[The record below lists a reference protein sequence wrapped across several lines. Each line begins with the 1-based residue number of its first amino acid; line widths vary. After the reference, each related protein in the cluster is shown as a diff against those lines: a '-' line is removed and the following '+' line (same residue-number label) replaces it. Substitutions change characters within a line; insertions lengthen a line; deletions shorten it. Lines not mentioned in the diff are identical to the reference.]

1 MIVGLAFCLPTA
13 LQAFP
18 AALFGYREVPQ
29 ARLDDFPQWLDALE
43 RHLNDNLKEGDCGS
57 RAMNRCHLR
66 EWHAFLEGI
75 RGLPVREQL
84 EAVNRYANTREYV
97 LDLDNYGL
105 EDYWAVP
112 REFLA
117 SGGDCE
123 DYAITKLF
131 SLRWL
136 GYDPADLRLVIVQ
149 DLNLRVPHAVLAVA
163 SGGEVY
169 ILDNQVQPVLR
180 QQDVVHYAP
189 VFSINEQH
197 WWLHLPPARS

>member
-1 MIVGLAFCLPTA
+1 MVGLALCLPLA
-13 LQAFP
+13 GQCFP
-18 AALFGYREVPQ
+18 NQLFGYREVPQ
-29 ARLDDFPQWLDALE
+29 ARLDDFPQWLDVLE
-43 RHLNDNLKEGDCGS
+43 RHLKDKLRDGDCTE

-66 EWHAFLEGI
+66 EWQAFLDGI
-75 RGLPVREQL
+75 RGLPVVEQL
-84 EAVNRYANTREYV
+84 KAVNRYANTRDYV

-123 DYAITKLF
+123 DYAITKLL

-136 GYDPADLRLVIVQ
+136 GYDPDDLRLVIVQ
-149 DLNLRVPHAVLAVA
+149 DLNLRIPHAVLAVA
-163 SGGEVY
+163 SGDEVY

-180 QQDVVHYAP
+180 QRDVVHYAP
-189 VFSINEQH
+189 VFSLNEQH

>member
-1 MIVGLAFCLPTA
+1 MVGLALCLP
-13 LQAFP
+13 QAVQSFP
-18 AALFGYREVPQ
+18 STLFGYRELPQ
-29 ARLDDFPQWLDALE
+29 ARLADFPQWLDALE
-43 RHLNDNLKEGDCGS
+43 RQLNDKLKEGDCTE
-57 RAMNRCHLR
+57 RTMNRCHLR
-66 EWHAFLEGI
+66 EWRAFLESIG
-75 RGLPVREQL
+75 GLPVRKQL
-84 EAVNRYANTREYV
+84 EAVNRYANTRDYV